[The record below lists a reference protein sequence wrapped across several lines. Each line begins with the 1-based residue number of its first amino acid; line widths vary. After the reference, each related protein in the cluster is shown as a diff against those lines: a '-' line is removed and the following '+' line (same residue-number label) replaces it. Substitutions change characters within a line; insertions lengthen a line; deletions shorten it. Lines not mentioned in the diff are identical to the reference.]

1 MRVRLDRPRHVPPQR
16 PPSPLSLPGHVM
28 ASLAVDAEQAERILK
43 PNDLNDSTDSSPTL
57 RVPSVS
63 EEEA

>member
-1 MRVRLDRPRHVPPQR
+1 
-16 PPSPLSLPGHVM
+16 M
-28 ASLAVDAEQAERILK
+28 ASLAVDARRAERILK
-43 PNDLNDSTDSSPTL
+43 PNDLNDSTDSSLTL